1 MRGWLPVLFVVAI
14 AACGSKPP
22 PGPAWPAASTTAD
35 DGGES
40 LDPHPTAVATSI
52 ESSKDVA
59 DEDEKPADQ
68 PEIVAKPGAAVSQPS
83 TPATVSPPTPVTDDV
98 IMSEEIIIEI
108 ED

>member
-40 LDPHPTAVATSI
+40 IDPHPTAVATSI
-52 ESSKDVA
+52 ESSKDD

-68 PEIVAKPGAAVSQPS
+68 PEIVAKPGAAVSEPS